1 MIPAVQLAGRRI
13 GEHEPTLIIGE
24 VGSNHNGDLAL
35 AKRLVEAAADCGV
48 DVVKF
53 QSFRAAWL
61 YPPNCGVV
69 DTPMGPVEFFKVLEQ
84 AQLPPTWLPELK
96 AHAERHG
103 LLFLS
108 SPFDEEATR
117 TLRAVGAAALKIAS
131 PELNHLPMLRAAA
144 LAGLPLLCSTGL
156 CTLADIEEA
165 LGTIRGARAD
175 TAVALFHCVSGYPTP
190 TDQCNLRAIDTLS
203 RAFGVPVGFSDHTTD
218 PEMVPLTSVAV
229 GARMIEKH
237 FTLDRSLPGPDHPFA
252 LEPGELRRMVQ
263 AIRAIEAIAP
273 EQRLQEVERRF
284 GQESVRTALG
294 HGRKEIMPVERA
306 LYPADKRS
314 LHAIRAVAAGD
325 RLSED
330 NIRILRSERNLT
342 PGLHPRYWE
351 VVLGARLAQPLEL
364 GAGLRWTHLLGH

>member
-1 MIPAVQLAGRRI
+1 
-13 GEHEPTLIIGE
+13 
-24 VGSNHNGDLAL
+24 
-35 AKRLVEAAADCGV
+35 
-48 DVVKF
+48 
-53 QSFRAAWL
+53 
-61 YPPNCGVV
+61 
-69 DTPMGPVEFFKVLEQ
+69 
-84 AQLPPTWLPELK
+84 
-96 AHAERHG
+96 
-103 LLFLS
+103 
-108 SPFDEEATR
+108 
-117 TLRAVGAAALKIAS
+117 LKIAS

-218 PEMVPLTSVAV
+218 PEMVPLISVAV

-284 GQESVRTALG
+284 GQESVRAALG

>member
-1 MIPAVQLAGRRI
+1 MIHEIQLAARRI
-13 GEHEPTLIIGE
+13 GEHAPTLVIGE
-24 VGSNHNGDLAL
+24 VGSNHNGDLSL
-35 AKRLVEAAADCGV
+35 AKRLVEAAAECGV

-84 AQLPPTWLPELK
+84 AQLPSAWLPELK

-117 TLRAVGAAALKIAS
+117 SLKAVGAAALKIAS

-144 LAGLPLLCSTGL
+144 RAGLPLLCSTGL

-165 LGTIRGARAD
+165 LGAIRGARAD
-175 TAVALFHCVSGYPTP
+175 VAVALFHCVSGYPTP

-218 PEMVPLTSVAV
+218 PDMVPVLAVAA

-252 LEPGELRRMVQ
+252 LEPAELRRMVQ

-273 EQRLQEVERRF
+273 EQRLGEVERRF
-284 GQESVRTALG
+284 GRADVRAALG
-294 HGRKEIMPVERA
+294 HGRKEIMPVERP

-314 LHAIRAVAAGD
+314 IHAIRAVASGE

-342 PGLHPRYWE
+342 PGLHPRHWE
-351 VVLGARLAQPLEL
+351 AVLGARLSRPLEL
-364 GAGLRWTHLLGH
+364 GAGLQWTHLLGY